1 MLSHL
6 KCGLLSEKLGH
17 SLSPSLYKKLESY
30 EYKLYE
36 KSMDEALDFLRF
48 GDYDV
53 LNVTVPYKEL
63 AFSICD
69 ECSLLCK
76 ELKTPI
82 LLSKTELLE
91 SFMAT
96 ILTLRASSVF
106 LMTLM
111 LLRQFAS
118 FLELEELQR

>member
-69 ECSLLCK
+69 VVMNSS
-76 ELKTPI
+76 I
-82 LLSKTELLE
+82 D
-91 SFMAT
+91 AT
-96 ILTLRASSVF
+96 FVVGSSVGANI
-106 LMTLM
+106 LNV
-111 LLRQFAS
+111 A
-118 FLELEELQR
+118 